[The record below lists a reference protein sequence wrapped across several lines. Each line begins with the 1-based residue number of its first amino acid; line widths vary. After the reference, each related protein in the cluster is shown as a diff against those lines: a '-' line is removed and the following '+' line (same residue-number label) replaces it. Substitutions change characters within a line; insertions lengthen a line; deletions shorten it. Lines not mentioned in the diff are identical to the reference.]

1 MMQLLIRLVVL
12 VSFLHPVE
20 APSSLSGIEISAAQL
35 PEMLKSYISTL
46 TTAPDGW
53 NASGPLMGGIKNSTS
68 DLK

>member
-1 MMQLLIRLVVL
+1 MIRLLIRLVVL
-12 VSFLHPVE
+12 VSCSHS
-20 APSSLSGIEISAAQL
+20 AGGQSLLPGIEISAAQL
-35 PEMLKSYISTL
+35 PEMLKSYISSL